1 MDNILSA
8 PDHLVRATLIALC
21 NDRAQLKK
29 AIDYLDKMG
38 HSAARPAPPLAANN
52 KLKRKAAEAVKI
64 CTQCQE
70 PYHESD
76 NGGKRPCKLE
86 CDYDSSVWG
95 DWDTNCFG
103 EQDCEENREEYPD
116 GFKWSCCDKNGT
128 HPGCTRG
135 QHRDMG
141 VTRGRYPAEGLYE
154 KDPDQWSSSSD
165 DNSDADNGKDAQ
177 GEI

>member
-8 PDHLVRATLIALC
+8 PEHLVRATLIALC
-21 NDRAQLKK
+21 NDRTQLKK

-38 HSAARPAPPLAANN
+38 HSAARPAPPLATDN

-64 CTQCQE
+64 CVQCQE

-76 NGGKRPCKLE
+76 NGGKHPCKYHNGNVSPAPIFS
-86 CDYDSSVWG
+86 DVTSHAG
-95 DWDTNCFG
+95 K
-103 EQDCEENREEYPD
+103 DCEENREEYPD

-154 KDPDQWSSSSD
+154 KAPDQWSSSSD
-165 DNSDADNGKDAQ
+165 DNPDADNGKDAQ
-177 GEI
+177 SEI